1 MKKHIFTFASL
12 LAVSILGCYPVHGMN
27 PLTPDEVKE
36 LGDRFGLGRNFD
48 TNKEKESYS
57 WAKKALS
64 EGIMRGDVETVSRIV
79 RTYKGI
85 VNSDIES
92 FDGYSK
98 PLIYACELCEP
109 RFDMVKVL
117 LQNGANV
124 NATELSSGRTALH
137 VNIAS
142 PKIIDLLLEHGADI
156 SARDDHGRTVLFGKE
171 NVIVVCQLIKEGV
184 NTKAV
189 NEWSETALH
198 AACSRTFYTPEV
210 IGILA
215 EVSDVNAKDKFGQ
228 TPLHLL
234 VKNADIFERRDNEVS
249 ENVRVL
255 LRKGADPS
263 IRDSIGR
270 TPLDLVDKCSSA
282 QTEGEAEV
290 AALLRAAMEK

>member
-1 MKKHIFTFASL
+1 MKKHIIAFASL
-12 LAVSILGCYPVHGMN
+12 LAASIFGSYPVHGMT

-36 LGDRFGLGRNFD
+36 LGDKFGLGRNFD

-57 WAKKALS
+57 WAKKALR
-64 EGIMRGDVETVSRIV
+64 EGIMRGDVGTVSRIV
-79 RTYKGI
+79 RTYKGV

-92 FDGYSK
+92 FYYGYSK

-124 NATELSSGRTALH
+124 NARDCDGRTALH

-156 SARDDHGRTVLFGKE
+156 SARDDHGRTVLFDKE
-171 NVIVVCQLIKEGV
+171 NVMVVCQLIKAGV
-184 NTKAV
+184 NTKAE
-189 NEWSETALH
+189 NKWGETALH
-198 AACSRTFYTPEV
+198 AACSRPFYTPEV
-210 IGILA
+210 IAILA
-215 EVSDVNAKDKFGQ
+215 DASDVNAKDKFRQ

-234 VKNADIFERRDNEVS
+234 VKNADIFDRRDNVVV
-249 ENVRVL
+249 ENVRTL
-255 LRKGADPS
+255 LRKGADPT
-263 IRDSIGR
+263 IKDSFGC
-270 TPLDLVDKCSSA
+270 TPLDIVDKYSAA
-282 QTEGEAEV
+282 QTEGETGV